1 MSRCQRKIVAGV
13 TISRN
18 PAKRPTGSVPASDFE
33 WLVYSSHESS
43 IAVAGWLA
51 DFFRAKWSD
60 WGSVAYGGPFHTIDR
75 RGSWE
80 MPKP

>member
-1 MSRCQRKIVAGV
+1 MYRGEESFA
-13 TISRN
+13 T
-18 PAKRPTGSVPASDFE
+18 SDFE

-51 DFFRAKWSD
+51 DRFRQQWRD
-60 WGSVAYGGPFHTIDR
+60 WETVAYGGPFHTDDL

-80 MPKP
+80 ILKR